1 MASKKKTKS
10 TVKVTDLIA
19 AEIAATAPA
28 PVEPPKPKLV
38 NRIWLLL
45 DDSGSMSGCY
55 QEAVSQINNNLLSI
69 AAKAKTTGQETYVS
83 MILFGGGGLA
93 RVIFQDRPV
102 EKVVLLDSSFA
113 RGPSTPLIDA
123 LGTAI
128 DFGMRGPGA
137 NDPNT
142 SFLVVCA
149 TDGGENG
156 SRIYGTSYNT
166 LRLEKM
172 IRDAQGTDRWTIA
185 VLTPRG
191 HEHEAAKYGIPRDNI
206 SAWDNTKAGATEAFT
221 RTSVSF
227 DGYFTA
233 RSAGQKSTK
242 SFYTTD
248 LSSLKKA
255 DLSKMTDLSGR
266 FKKWTI
272 DREVD
277 ITAFVESKGVKFVI
291 GAGYYQFTKK
301 ELLRNGRTLLIR
313 EKGTNRIFGG
323 KEARSIL
330 GIPDGEVQV
339 TPGNHANYDLFM
351 QSTSTNRKLVRGTEL
366 YYDLL
371 QQPGQIAE
379 TWDSKAALAAA
390 ELKKAQQT
398 TV

>member
-1 MASKKKTKS
+1 MASKKTKS
-10 TVKVTDLIA
+10 VKLTDLIA
-19 AEIAATAPA
+19 AEIKATAPA
-28 PVEPPKPKLV
+28 PVEPPPAKLV

-45 DDSGSMSGCY
+45 DDSGSMRNCY
-55 QEAVSQINNNLLSI
+55 QEAVRQLNSNLRNIRS
-69 AAKAKTTGQETYVS
+69 KAKETGQETFIS
-83 MILFGGGGLA
+83 FATFGGGGNV
-93 RVIFQDRPV
+93 RTHFENRSIDQVGDI
-102 EKVVLLDSSFA
+102 DSYFA
-113 RGPSTPLIDA
+113 AGPSTPLIDA
-123 LGTAI
+123 IGTAI
-128 DFGMRGPGA
+128 NNGMKGPGSK
-137 NDPNT
+137 DPNT
-142 SFLVVCA
+142 SFLVLCI

-156 SRIYGTSYNT
+156 SRIYGTSYNPSN
-166 LRLEKM
+166 LERM
-172 IRDAQGTDRWTIA
+172 ISDAQGTDRWTLA

-191 HEHEAAKYGIPRDNI
+191 NEKEAAQYGIPRANI
-206 SAWDNTKAGATEAFT
+206 SAWDNTVAGAAEAFT
-221 RTSVSF
+221 RTAVSF
-227 DGYFTA
+227 DSFYNA
-233 RSAGQKSTK
+233 RSTGQKSTK

-266 FKKWTI
+266 FKKWTV

-301 ELLRNGRTLLIR
+301 EKLREGRTLVIR

-323 KEARSIL
+323 KEARAIL

-371 QQPGQIAE
+371 QQPGQIGE
-379 TWDSKAALAAA
+379 TWDSRAAMATA
-390 ELKKAQQT
+390 ELKKAQQQT
-398 TV
+398 QV